1 MKICIYG
8 AGAIG
13 GYLGVQLARAG
24 ANVSLIARGAHLAAM
39 RERGLTLLAGEEKHT
54 VHPRCTDNAAE
65 LGVQDYV
72 IVTLKAHS
80 ITGVIEKIQPLLG
93 PHTRIVT
100 AVNGIPYW
108 YFYKHGGQY
117 ENATLESI
125 DPGGR
130 QWRELGAERAIGC
143 IVYPAT
149 EIEAPGV
156 IRHVYGN
163 NFPLGEPSGE
173 ITDDV
178 QRLAGLFVA
187 AGLKAPV
194 LDRIR
199 DEIWLKLW
207 GNVCFN
213 PISALT
219 HATLDVICTDPA
231 TRALSRAIMMETQ
244 AIAETFGVKF
254 RVDIERRIEGARKV
268 GAHKTS
274 MLQDLERGRPMEIDP
289 LVTVVQEM
297 GRLTKVPTPALDS
310 VLAMVTQRAR
320 IAGLYDGASAPSDPR
335 ALAVA

>member
-1 MKICIYG
+1 MKVCIYG

-13 GYLGVQLARAG
+13 GYLGVQLALSG
-24 ANVSLIARGAHLAAM
+24 ADVSLVARGAHLAAM
-39 RERGLTLLAGEEKHT
+39 KANGLKLLIGGEER
-54 VHPRCTDNAAE
+54 VAHPRCTDNPAE
-65 LGVQDYV
+65 LGVQDFV
-72 IVTLKAHS
+72 IICLKAHS
-80 ITGVIEKIQPLLG
+80 ITGVLEQMKPLLG
-93 PHTRIVT
+93 PSTRIVT
-100 AVNGIPYW
+100 AVNGVPYW
-108 YFYKHGGQY
+108 YFYKHGDKLEGS
-117 ENATLESI
+117 TLESI

-130 QWRELGAERAIGC
+130 QWRELGPERAIGC

-156 IRHVYGN
+156 IKHVYGDK
-163 NFPLGEPSGE
+163 FPIGEPSGE
-173 ITDDV
+173 ISADCE
-178 QRLAGLFVA
+178 RLSKLFEA

-231 TRALSRAIMMETQ
+231 TRALAKAMMLETQ
-244 AIAETFGVKF
+244 TIAETFGVKF
-254 RVDIERRIEGARKV
+254 RVDVERRIEGARKV

-297 GRLTKVPTPALDS
+297 GRLTQLPTPAIDA
-310 VLAMVTQRAR
+310 VLGLVIQRAKV
-320 IAGLYDGASAPSDPR
+320 AGLY
-335 ALAVA
+335 

>member
-1 MKICIYG
+1 MKICVYG

-13 GYLGVQLARAG
+13 GYLGVQLAQAG
-24 ANVSLIARGAHLAAM
+24 ADVSLVARGAHLAAM
-39 RERGLTLLAGEEKHT
+39 RDNGLKLLIGDEERVVK
-54 VHPRCTDNAAE
+54 PRCTDTPAD
-65 LGVQDYV
+65 LGPQDFI
-72 IVTLKAHS
+72 IVCLKAHS
-80 ITGVIEKIQPLLG
+80 ITGVIEQMQPLLG

-108 YFYKHGGQY
+108 YFYKHGNRFEGT
-117 ENATLESI
+117 ALESV

-130 QWRELGAERAIGC
+130 QWHELGAERAIGC

-156 IRHVYGN
+156 IRHVYGDK
-163 NFPLGEPSGE
+163 FPIGEPSGE
-173 ITDDV
+173 KSADV
-178 QRLAGLFVA
+178 ERLAAMFA
-187 AGLKAPV
+187 KAGLQAPV
-194 LDRIR
+194 RDRIR

-231 TRALSRAIMMETQ
+231 TRALAKAMMLETQ
-244 AIAETFGVKF
+244 AIAETFGVTF
-254 RVDIERRIEGARKV
+254 RVDVERRIEGARKV

-297 GRLTKVPTPALDS
+297 GRLTGIPTPAIDS
-310 VLAMVTQRAR
+310 VLALVIQRAK
-320 IAGLYDGASAPSDPR
+320 IAGLY
-335 ALAVA
+335 

>member
-13 GYLGVQLARAG
+13 GYLGVQLMRAG
-24 ANVSLIARGAHLAAM
+24 ADISLVARGPHLAAM
-39 RERGLTLLAGEEKHT
+39 RANGLKLLIGDETHV
-54 VHPRCTDNAAE
+54 VHPRCTDNPAE
-65 LGVQDYV
+65 LGVQDVV
-72 IVTLKAHS
+72 IICLKAHS
-80 ITGVIEKIQPLLG
+80 IPAVIGRMQPLLG
-93 PHTRIVT
+93 ERTRIVT

-108 YFYKHGGQY
+108 YFYKHGGAY
-117 ENATLESI
+117 EGSTLESI

-130 QWRELGAERAIGC
+130 QWRELGPERAIGC

-163 NFPLGEPSGE
+163 HFPLGEPSGE
-173 ITDDV
+173 LSDDIR
-178 QRLAGLFVA
+178 RLSALFTA
-187 AGLKAPV
+187 AGLKSPV

-207 GNVCFN
+207 GNVCLN

-219 HATLDVICTDPA
+219 HATLDVICSDPD
-231 TRALSRAIMMETQ
+231 TRALSKAIMLETQ
-244 AIAETFGVKF
+244 AIAERFGVKF
-254 RVDIERRIEGARKV
+254 RVDVERRIEGARKV

-297 GRLTKVPTPALDS
+297 GRLTGAPTPTLDM
-310 VLAMVTQRAR
+310 VLALIAQRGK
-320 IAGLYDGASAPSDPR
+320 IAGLYEGNVRPAETKAP
-335 ALAVA
+335 AFA

>member
-1 MKICIYG
+1 MKVCIYG

-13 GYLGVQLARAG
+13 GYIGVQLAQAG
-24 ANVSLIARGAHLAAM
+24 VDVSLVARGAHLAAM
-39 RERGLTLLAGEEKHT
+39 KANGLKLLIGDEERV
-54 VHPRCTDNAAE
+54 VHPRCTDDPAE
-65 LGVQDYV
+65 LGVQDFV
-72 IVTLKAHS
+72 IICLKAHS
-80 ITGVIEKIQPLLG
+80 ITGVIPQMQPLLG
-93 PHTRIVT
+93 PNTRIVT

-108 YFYKHGGQY
+108 YFYKHGG
-117 ENATLESI
+117 EFEGSTLESI

-130 QWRELGAERAIGC
+130 QWKELGPERAIGC

-149 EIEAPGV
+149 ELEGPGV
-156 IRHVYGN
+156 IRHVYGDK
-163 NFPLGEPSGE
+163 FPIGEPSGE
-173 ITDDV
+173 TTPDV
-178 QRLAGLFVA
+178 ERLSKAFES

-219 HATLDVICTDPA
+219 HATLDVICSDPA
-231 TRALSRAIMMETQ
+231 TRALSKSMMLETQ
-244 AIAETFGVKF
+244 AIAELFGVKF
-254 RVDIERRIEGARKV
+254 RVDVERRIEGARKV

-297 GRLTKVPTPALDS
+297 GRLTKIPTPAIDA
-310 VLAMVTQRAR
+310 VLGLVIQRAKV
-320 IAGLYDGASAPSDPR
+320 AGLY
-335 ALAVA
+335 

>member
-1 MKICIYG
+1 MKVCIYG

-13 GYLGVQLARAG
+13 GYLGVQLALSG
-24 ANVSLIARGAHLAAM
+24 ADVSLVARGAHLAAM
-39 RERGLTLLAGEEKHT
+39 KANGLKLLIGGEER
-54 VHPRCTDNAAE
+54 VAHPRCTDNPAE
-65 LGVQDYV
+65 LGVQDFV
-72 IVTLKAHS
+72 IICLKAHS
-80 ITGVIEKIQPLLG
+80 ITGVLDQMQPLLG

-100 AVNGIPYW
+100 AVNGVPYW
-108 YFYKHGGQY
+108 YFYKHGGKL
-117 ENATLESI
+117 EGTTLESI

-130 QWRELGAERAIGC
+130 QWRELRPERAIGC

-156 IRHVYGN
+156 IKHVYGDK
-163 NFPLGEPSGE
+163 FPIGEPSGE
-173 ITDDV
+173 ISADCE
-178 QRLAGLFVA
+178 RLSKVFEA

-219 HATLDVICTDPA
+219 HATLDVICSDPA
-231 TRALSRAIMMETQ
+231 TRALAKAMMLETQ
-244 AIAETFGVKF
+244 AIGESFGIKF
-254 RVDIERRIEGARKV
+254 RVDVERRIEGARKV

-289 LVTVVQEM
+289 LVSVVQEM
-297 GRLTKVPTPALDS
+297 GRLTQIPTPAIDA
-310 VLAMVTQRAR
+310 VLGLVIQRAKV
-320 IAGLYDGASAPSDPR
+320 AGLY
-335 ALAVA
+335 